1 MSSQNRRKIAIRLED
16 YRPTP
21 YAIDE
26 TNLLFDLGEDA
37 TRVVSTLSMSRRE
50 GAEAGTPLE
59 FVGDELVLVG
69 IKLNGEVLE
78 ESAYKATPD
87 KLIVHSPPTDGF
99 VLEVETSINPK
110 ANKQLMGLYRSGSA
124 YCTQCE
130 AEGFRRITYFYDRP
144 DVLSV
149 YTVRIEA
156 DVVEAHYLLS
166 NGNQIES
173 GPVEGFGKSGGS
185 GRHFAVW
192 HDPFPKPS
200 YLFALVAGDLAMVE
214 DSFTTQSGR
223 DVVLQIFVEHG
234 NEDKCDYAMDAL
246 KRSMRWDEER
256 FGREYDLDIF
266 MIVAVSDFNM
276 GAMENKG
283 LNVFNDKYVLADPQI
298 ATDMDYYGV
307 ERVIAHEYFHNWTGN
322 RITCRDWFQLC
333 LKEGLTVYRDQE
345 FSADM
350 RSAPVQRIGDV
361 RTLKARQ
368 FPEDQGP
375 LAHPVRPDV
384 YEEIDNFYTATVYNK
399 GAELVRM
406 LDTQLGR
413 EGFRKGMDQYFDE
426 HDGEATTIEAFL
438 ACFEAANK
446 TDLAD
451 FAQWYHQPGTPI
463 VRVDEIRL
471 DDNTRRLTISQRY
484 SELPHVELDRPALT
498 IPLKF
503 GYVGPDGVDVPVKSS
518 NGEDS
523 LLLIKERSQ
532 GFRFDGVPQDARLS
546 INRNFSAPIILDQ
559 NQTPEDQVFIA
570 EHDTDPFNRWQAV
583 QNLAMD
589 ALKAVSSSV
598 LAGDKPE
605 PPLALVSAVGSLLG
619 NDELDKSFKAQ
630 CIQLPQ
636 AQDLAETIGEGFHPD
651 AITSAQAYVRAY
663 VSLSLEGELT
673 KLYEANHKPG
683 DVDTGA
689 TAAAHRAIKN
699 AALDLLVATDKDD
712 AAQLAASQA
721 MEAATMTDRMGA
733 LGALCRQGRAERA
746 EPLVAMYE
754 AFDKNGLVMDKW
766 LMLQAITNSAE
777 TLSTVRALLHD
788 PVFSMENPNRVRSLI
803 GGFSANFAQFNR
815 MDGGGYQFLTK
826 QVAALDKNNPQIAA
840 RLLEAMRSWKKLEA
854 GRRELARAALVSL
867 RDTDGLSSNVSDIA
881 HRLLGSEKDS
891 QSV

>member
-1 MSSQNRRKIAIRLED
+1 MSTQNRRKEAIRLED
-16 YRPTP
+16 YQPTS
-21 YAIDE
+21 YAIEQTD
-26 TNLLFDLGEDA
+26 LFFDLG
-37 TRVVSTLSMSRRE
+37 
-50 GAEAGTPLE
+50 AEATTVVATLTIKKRDEAEDGTPLE
-59 FVGDELVLVG
+59 FVGDELTLVS
-69 IKLNGEVLE
+69 IKIDGVTLNEDDYT
-78 ESAYKATPD
+78 AIPD
-87 KLIVHSPPTDGF
+87 RLIVHTPPSEAF
-99 VLEVETSINPK
+99 VMVVETSLNPT

-156 DVVEAHYLLS
+156 DLIEAHYLLS
-166 NGNQIES
+166 NGNKIDS
-173 GPVEGFGKSGGS
+173 GPVEGSDTLNGA

-214 DSFTTQSGR
+214 DSFKTQSGR
-223 DVVLQIFVEHG
+223 DVALQIFVEHG

-350 RSAPVQRIGDV
+350 RSAPVQRISDV
-361 RTLKARQ
+361 RSLKARQ

-375 LAHPVRPDV
+375 LAHPVRPNE

-399 GAELVRM
+399 GAEVVRM
-406 LDTQLGR
+406 LETLLGR
-413 EGFRKGMDQYFDE
+413 DGFRKGTDLYFDR

-438 ACFEAANK
+438 NCFEEAND
-446 TDLAD
+446 TELTQ
-451 FAQWYHQPGTPI
+451 FAEWYYQPGTPI

-471 DDNTRRLTISQRY
+471 DDNSRRVTISQRY
-484 SELPHVELDRPALT
+484 STLPHVELDRPPVT

-503 GYVGPDGVDVPVKSS
+503 GYVGPDGSDVKVNGSSGDDGVLLIEERTKGIRFDDVPA
-518 NGEDS
+518 
-523 LLLIKERSQ
+523 
-532 GFRFDGVPQDARLS
+532 DARLS
-546 INRNFSAPIILDQ
+546 INRNFSAPIILEQ
-559 NQTPEDQVFIA
+559 NQTAEDKVFIA

-589 ALKAVSSSV
+589 SLKEVNNAV
-598 LAGDKPE
+598 LKGEKPE
-605 PPLALVSAVGSLLG
+605 PPLALVSALGSLLA
-619 NDELDKSFKAQ
+619 NETLDSSFKSQ
-630 CIQLPQ
+630 CLQLPQ
-636 AQDLAETIGEGFHPD
+636 QQDVAEALGEGFNPD
-651 AITSAQAYVRAY
+651 AIASASAYVRAY
-663 VSLSLEGELT
+663 VSLSLEDGLT
-673 KLYEANHKPG
+673 KLYHKSHQPG
-683 DVDTGA
+683 DVSTDA
-689 TAAAHRAIKN
+689 TAAAQRALKN

-712 AAQLAASQA
+712 AAQLAAAQA
-721 MEAATMTDRMGA
+721 MDAATMTDRMGA
-733 LGALCRQGRAERA
+733 LGALCKQGRAERA

-754 AFDKNGLVMDKW
+754 RFDGNGLVMDKW
-766 LMLQAITNSAE
+766 LMLQAMTNTDE

-803 GGFSANFAQFNR
+803 GGFSANFPQFNR
-815 MDGGGYQFLTK
+815 LDGSGYQFLTR
-826 QVAALDKNNPQIAA
+826 QVAVLDKSNPQIAA
-840 RLLEAMRSWKKLEA
+840 RLLEAMRSWQKLER
-854 GRRELARAALVSL
+854 GRQKLAKIALITL
-867 RDTDGLSSNVSDIA
+867 RDTDGLSSNVADIA
-881 HRLLGSEKDS
+881 HRLLGTSS
-891 QSV
+891 

>member
-1 MSSQNRRKIAIRLED
+1 MSTQNRRKEAIRLAD
-16 YRPTP
+16 YEATP
-21 YAIDE
+21 YAIEQTD
-26 TNLLFDLGEDA
+26 LLFDLGSEA
-37 TRVVSTLSMSRRE
+37 TRVVATLTIKKRDGVE
-50 GAEAGTPLE
+50 DETPLE
-59 FVGDELVLVG
+59 FDGDELSLVSIKIDGVVLDDD
-69 IKLNGEVLE
+69 
-78 ESAYKATPD
+78 AYTAVPNR
-87 KLIVHSPPTDGF
+87 LIVYSPPVGTF
-99 VLEVETSINPK
+99 VMEVETKLNPT

-156 DVVEAHYLLS
+156 DLIEAHHLLS
-166 NGNQIES
+166 NGNKIASGPIES
-173 GPVEGFGKSGGS
+173 NSNPNAS

-223 DVVLQIFVEHG
+223 EVVLQIFVEHG

-361 RTLKARQ
+361 RSLKARQ

-375 LAHPVRPDV
+375 LAHPVRPTE

-399 GAELVRM
+399 GAEVVRM
-406 LDTQLGR
+406 LETLIGR
-413 EGFRKGMDQYFDE
+413 EGFRKGTDLYFE
-426 HDGEATTIEAFL
+426 RHDGDATTIEAFL
-438 ACFEAANK
+438 ACFEEANDK
-446 TDLAD
+446 DLSE
-451 FAQWYHQPGTPI
+451 FAEWYHQPGTPI

-471 DDNTRRLTISQRY
+471 DDNSRRLTISQRY
-484 SELPHVELDRPALT
+484 SELPHVELDRPPVT

-503 GYVGPDGVDVPVKSS
+503 GYVGPDGTDVKV
-518 NGEDS
+518 NGTKGDDG
-523 LLLIKERSQ
+523 LLLVTQRAQ
-532 GFRFDGVPQDARLS
+532 GFRFDDVPEEARLS
-546 INRNFSAPIILDQ
+546 INRNFSAPIILEQ
-559 NQTPEDQVFIA
+559 NQSPEDKVFIA

-589 ALKAVSSSV
+589 ALKDVYNAVLS
-598 LAGDKPE
+598 GDKPE
-605 PPLALVSAVGSLLG
+605 PPLALVSALGSLLT
-619 NDELDKSFKAQ
+619 NKDIDESFKSQ
-630 CIQLPQ
+630 CFQLPQ
-636 AQDLAETIGEGFHPD
+636 PQDVAEALGEGFNPD
-651 AITSAQAYVRAY
+651 AINSAHAYIRAY
-663 VSLSLEGELT
+663 VSLSLEDGLT
-673 KLYEANHKPG
+673 ALYHDSHKPG
-683 DVDTGA
+683 DISTDAVS
-689 TAAAHRAIKN
+689 AAQRAIKN
-699 AALDLLVATDKDD
+699 AALDLLVATNKDD
-712 AAQLAASQA
+712 LAQLAAAQA

-733 LGALCRQGRAERA
+733 LGALCRQGRTERA

-754 AFDKNGLVMDKW
+754 RFDGNGLVMDKW
-766 LMLQAITNSAE
+766 LMLQAITNSDE

-788 PVFSMENPNRVRSLI
+788 PVFSLENPNKVRSLI

-815 MDGGGYQFLTK
+815 LDGGGYQFLTR
-826 QVAALDKNNPQIAA
+826 QVAVLDKSNPQIAA
-840 RLLEAMRSWKKLEA
+840 RLLEAMRSWRNLESGRKKLA
-854 GRRELARAALVSL
+854 KVALITL

-881 HRLLGSEKDS
+881 HRLLGTAS
-891 QSV
+891 

>member
-1 MSSQNRRKIAIRLED
+1 MSTQNRRKEAIRLED
-16 YRPTP
+16 YQPTS
-21 YAIDE
+21 YAIEQTD
-26 TNLLFDLGEDA
+26 LFFDLG
-37 TRVVSTLSMSRRE
+37 
-50 GAEAGTPLE
+50 AEATTVVATLTIKKRDEAEDGTPLE
-59 FVGDELVLVG
+59 FVGDELTLVS
-69 IKLNGEVLE
+69 IKIDGVTLNEDDYT
-78 ESAYKATPD
+78 AIPD
-87 KLIVHSPPTDGF
+87 RLIVHTPPSETF
-99 VLEVETSINPK
+99 VMVVETSLNPT

-156 DVVEAHYLLS
+156 DLIEAHYLLS
-166 NGNQIES
+166 NGNKIDS
-173 GPVEGFGKSGGS
+173 GPVEGSDTLNGA

-214 DSFTTQSGR
+214 DSFKTQSGR
-223 DVVLQIFVEHG
+223 DVGLQVFVEHG

-350 RSAPVQRIGDV
+350 RSAPVQRISDV
-361 RTLKARQ
+361 RSLKARQ

-375 LAHPVRPDV
+375 LAHPVRPNE

-399 GAELVRM
+399 GAEVVRM
-406 LDTQLGR
+406 LETLLGR
-413 EGFRKGMDQYFDE
+413 DGFRKGTDLYFDR
-426 HDGEATTIEAFL
+426 HDGDATTIEAFL
-438 ACFEAANK
+438 TCFEEAND
-446 TDLAD
+446 TELTQ
-451 FAQWYHQPGTPI
+451 FAEWYYQPGTPI

-471 DDNTRRLTISQRY
+471 DDNSRRITISQRY
-484 SELPHVELDRPALT
+484 STLPHVELDRPPLT

-503 GYVGPDGVDVPVKSS
+503 GYVGPNGTDVKVSGSSGDDGVLLIEERTKGIRFDDVP
-518 NGEDS
+518 E
-523 LLLIKERSQ
+523 
-532 GFRFDGVPQDARLS
+532 DARLS
-546 INRNFSAPIILDQ
+546 INRNFSAPIILEQ
-559 NQTPEDQVFIA
+559 NQTAEDKVFIA

-589 ALKAVSSSV
+589 SLKEVNNAV
-598 LAGDKPE
+598 LKGEKPE
-605 PPLALVSAVGSLLG
+605 PPLALVSALGSLIA
-619 NDELDKSFKAQ
+619 NENLDSSFKSQ
-630 CIQLPQ
+630 CLQLPQ
-636 AQDLAETIGEGFHPD
+636 QQDVAEALGEGFNPD
-651 AITSAQAYVRAY
+651 AIASASAYVRAY
-663 VSLSLEGELT
+663 VSLSLEDGLT
-673 KLYEANHKPG
+673 KLYHKSHQPG
-683 DVDTGA
+683 DVSTDA
-689 TAAAHRAIKN
+689 TAAAQRALKN

-712 AAQLAASQA
+712 AAQLAAAQA
-721 MEAATMTDRMGA
+721 MDAATMTDRMGA
-733 LGALCRQGRAERA
+733 LGALCKQGRAERA

-754 AFDKNGLVMDKW
+754 RFDGNGLVMDKW
-766 LMLQAITNSAE
+766 LMLQAMTNTDE

-803 GGFSANFAQFNR
+803 GGFSANFPQFNR
-815 MDGGGYQFLTK
+815 LDGSGYQFLTR
-826 QVAALDKNNPQIAA
+826 QVAVLDKSNPQIAA
-840 RLLEAMRSWKKLEA
+840 RLLEAMRSWQKLER
-854 GRRELARAALVSL
+854 GRQKLAKSALITL
-867 RDTDGLSSNVSDIA
+867 RDTDGLSSNVADIA
-881 HRLLGSEKDS
+881 HRLLGTST
-891 QSV
+891 

>member
-1 MSSQNRRKIAIRLED
+1 MSTQNRRKEAIRLKD
-16 YRPTP
+16 YQPTP
-21 YAIDE
+21 YAIEQTD
-26 TNLLFDLGEDA
+26 LFFDLEAEA
-37 TRVVSTLSMSRRE
+37 TRVVATLTIKKRDAAAN
-50 GAEAGTPLE
+50 GVPLE
-59 FVGDELVLVG
+59 FDGDELSLAS
-69 IKLNGEVLE
+69 IKIDGVTLD
-78 ESAYKATPD
+78 ESAYTATPD
-87 KLIVHSPPTDGF
+87 KLVVHSPPSDTF
-99 VLEVETSINPK
+99 VMEVETSLNPK

-156 DVVEAHYLLS
+156 DLIEAHHLLS
-166 NGNQIES
+166 NGNKIAS
-173 GPVEGFGKSGGS
+173 GPVEAVDNISSS
-185 GRHFAVW
+185 GRHFSVW
-192 HDPFPKPS
+192 HDPYPKPS

-214 DSFTTQSGR
+214 DTFTTQSGR
-223 DVVLQIFVEHG
+223 DVTLQIFVEHG

-361 RTLKARQ
+361 RSLKARQ

-375 LAHPVRPDV
+375 LAHPVRPNE

-399 GAELVRM
+399 GAEVVRM
-406 LDTQLGR
+406 LETLVGR
-413 EGFRKGMDQYFDE
+413 DGFRKGTDLYFDR

-438 ACFEAANK
+438 ACFEEANE
-446 TDLAD
+446 TDLSN

-463 VRVDEIRL
+463 VRVDEVRL
-471 DDNTRRLTISQRY
+471 DNNSRRLTVSQRY
-484 SELPHVELDRPALT
+484 SALPHVELDRPPVT

-503 GYVGPDGVDVPVKSS
+503 GYVGPDGCDANV
-518 NGEDS
+518 NGSKGSDGT
-523 LLLIKERSQ
+523 LLLTDRTQ
-532 GFRFDGVPQDARLS
+532 GFRFDDVPEDARLS
-546 INRNFSAPIILDQ
+546 INRNFSAPVILEQ
-559 NQTPEDQVFIA
+559 NQTAEDKVFVA
-570 EHDTDPFNRWQAV
+570 EHDTDPFNQWQAI

-589 ALKAVSSSV
+589 ALKDVNNSV
-598 LAGDKPE
+598 LSDEKPE
-605 PPLALVSAVGSLLG
+605 PPLALVSALGSLLA
-619 NDELDKSFKAQ
+619 NDALDASFKSQ
-630 CIQLPQ
+630 CMQLPQ
-636 AQDLAETIGEGFHPD
+636 QQDLAQALGEGFHPD
-651 AITSAQAYVRAY
+651 AIASACTYVRAY
-663 VSLSLEGELT
+663 VSLSLEDSLT
-673 KLYEANHKPG
+673 SLYNENHQPG
-683 DVDTGA
+683 DTSTDA
-689 TAAAHRAIKN
+689 ASAAHRALKN
-699 AALDLLVATDKDD
+699 AALDLLVATDKDELAQMA
-712 AAQLAASQA
+712 AAQA
-721 MEAATMTDRMGA
+721 MDAATMTDRMGA
-733 LGALCRQGRAERA
+733 LGALCRQGRPERA

-754 AFDKNGLVMDKW
+754 RFDKNGLVMDKW
-766 LMLQAITNSAE
+766 LMLQAQTNSDE

-788 PVFSMENPNRVRSLI
+788 PVFSMENPNRVRALI
-803 GGFSANFAQFNR
+803 GGFSANFSQFNR
-815 MDGGGYQFLTK
+815 LDGSGYQFLTR
-826 QVAALDKNNPQIAA
+826 QVAALDKSNPQIAA
-840 RLLEAMRSWKKLEA
+840 RLLEALRSWQKLED
-854 GRRELARAALVSL
+854 GRQNLAKTALTTL

-881 HRLLGSEKDS
+881 HRLLGTGS
-891 QSV
+891 